1 MINEGCALNAQNTMI
16 GLARASELL
25 RRFRT
30 DNRARAERFP
40 DARRPDELRRCT
52 LVFESEWREVRL
64 TFLSIPDRPDL
75 VFIRAINWRFE
86 DEPHGAYDRA
96 AACALYR
103 EALRLGFRRID
114 TNGAEV
120 CPAT

>member
-1 MINEGCALNAQNTMI
+1 MMINEGCALNAQNTMI
-16 GLARASELL
+16 GLARASELV
-25 RRFRT
+25 RRFRR
-30 DNRARAERFP
+30 DHKPAPCDWRL
-40 DARRPDELRRCT
+40 DEQRK
-52 LVFESEWREVRL
+52 VVMEFESSWRNVRL
-64 TFLSIPDRPDL
+64 SFLPITGAPDL

-86 DEPHGAYDRA
+86 DEPHGAYDRT

>member
-1 MINEGCALNAQNTMI
+1 MTATIQQ
-16 GLARASELL
+16 LAAASELVRAF
-25 RRFRT
+25 RRDHRPL
-30 DNRARAERFP
+30 AEHHP
-40 DARRPDELRRCT
+40 EANRPDETRRVV
-52 LVFESEWREVRL
+52 LEFESSYRNVRL
-64 TFLSIPDRPDL
+64 SFMPIPGAPER